1 MSEDAQE
8 LKRLLEYDPYLDK
21 SMSEE
26 QLARLKTDEDANII
40 FARQDYMLKDGISI
54 GLDRERYY
62 LYLNANDEFMEKA
75 EKKLKSKIKSIER
88 VDQNTESQ
96 IIEDIE
102 SERRSSEQGIGS
114 IFG

>member
-1 MSEDAQE
+1 
-8 LKRLLEYDPYLDK
+8 
-21 SMSEE
+21 
-26 QLARLKTDEDANII
+26 
-40 FARQDYMLKDGISI
+40 
-54 GLDRERYY
+54 
-62 LYLNANDEFMEKA
+62 MEKA